1 MQVIILVLAPK
12 SLKRPLLPKAKGDA
26 VGSGGAMGA
35 SACVSALFG
44 ALGWAD

>member
-12 SLKRPLLPKAKGDA
+12 SLKRSLLTKAKGD
-26 VGSGGAMGA
+26 VEGSGGAMGA

-44 ALGWAD
+44 ALGSGD